1 MKIYHIWGWKTV
13 LDKDTYCKVD
23 EKTLSIVRDYKTVVN
38 SFIVKVKIYLK
49 SKITQLQY
57 HYLINSD
64 VIILR
69 NQK

>member
-13 LDKDTYCKVD
+13 LDIDTYCKVD
-23 EKTLSIVRDYKTVVN
+23 EKTISIIRDYQTAVYN
-38 SFIVKVKIYLK
+38 FIVKFKIYLK
-49 SKITQLQY
+49 PKITQLQY

-64 VIILR
+64 FIILQ